1 MNYLA
6 HLHLGLHT
14 PDALV
19 GSLAGD
25 FVKGPLKGERPLA
38 IENAVRLHRA
48 IDAYVDQHA
57 TLGQTAELF
66 PRALRRTRGI
76 ALDMFFDH
84 CLAKHWEH
92 YADQPMRAF
101 TQQVYRALEQS
112 PYLPAGLAR
121 IAPRMSEQDWLSSYQ
136 EWDVVERAL
145 NGIAR
150 RLSRPELLDGSFQ
163 VLTQH
168 YAQLED
174 LFHQL
179 YPDLQV
185 FARNHLALR

>member
-25 FVKGPLKGERPLA
+25 FVKGPLKGERPEAL
-38 IENAVRLHRA
+38 ENAVRLHRA
-48 IDAYVDQHA
+48 IDAYTDRHTA
-57 TLGQTAELF
+57 IAQTAALF

-76 ALDMFFDH
+76 ALDVFFDH
-84 CLAKHWEH
+84 CLAKHWEQ
-92 YADQPMRAF
+92 YAEQPIDSF
-101 TQQVYRALEQS
+101 TQQVYRALAQS
-112 PYLPAGLAR
+112 HHLPEGLAR
-121 IAPRMSEQDWLSSYQ
+121 IAPRMSEQNWLASYH
-136 EWDVVERAL
+136 EWSVVERAL

-163 VLTQH
+163 VLNQH
-168 YAQLED
+168 YEQLED
-174 LFHQL
+174 LFHQI

-185 FARNHLALR
+185 FAHNQSALR